1 MRKMTK
7 HFLITTA
14 DEKTWPE
21 DKKHPVLF
29 LGEWCKL
36 YSRKSNWEKLDSKT
50 HPHHWS
56 DRGKIYTD
64 YQAIQATYEKILSIL
79 ADKLNE
85 IHQVNHSLRYWRI
98 LVGPWLRSFTGA
110 LFDRYSVLE
119 SVFSDDEKYDCS
131 IIRQPPFSF
140 VPHDSKE
147 SMGFQGRDDW
157 NEFIYGQLITSH
169 WSDKVE
175 ITWVEQNKNC
185 SPKKKV
191 STNAKIKAHIRKA
204 LAFINQLYIRNDS
217 YFFIN
222 SYFPSK
228 VELKLQRRLGQIPNV
243 WKPLPSPIV
252 ECDSDIRNQWKI
264 LDIDA
269 VTDFECALQVMIPL
283 HMPTLYLEGYE
294 ALSAA
299 VKKLPWPKKP
309 KVMFTSN
316 NFWSD
321 DMFKAWSAKKT
332 ETGTPLVIG
341 QHGGAYGSNLFL
353 QLEAHETKI
362 ADKWLSWGWSDE
374 NRKNITPIANLK
386 IIGSQVGYNPE
397 GSVVIMESGTHR
409 YPSLTLPAPIAG
421 QWLDYLNDQQ
431 AFLMELPNVLQKQ
444 AVLRLKRGSGDWI
457 GGEGYWREVMPEI
470 VVDSGNKGIKEIIQ
484 DSRLCIVTYNATA
497 HLETLAWNVPTI
509 MFWNPKHWE
518 INEQARPYFDM
529 LESAGIFHTTP
540 QSAAQQMTK
549 VWYDIESW
557 WQSNKVQQA
566 RKTFIAQYSAT
577 PENALDLLKDV
588 LVKIASKEE

>member
-1 MRKMTK
+1 MKR
-7 HFLITTA
+7 HLITTA

-56 DRGKIYTD
+56 DREKLHAD
-64 YQAIQATYEKILSIL
+64 YQAMQVIYEKTLSVL

-98 LVGPWLRSFTGA
+98 LVGPWLGVFVSV
-110 LFDRYSVLE
+110 LFDRHSVLK
-119 SVFSDDEKYDCS
+119 SVFLNDEKYSCTFIKRDD
-131 IIRQPPFSF
+131 FSF
-140 VPHDSKE
+140 VPNDMRDFEDFKS
-147 SMGFQGRDDW
+147 RDDW
-157 NEFIYGQLITSH
+157 NEVIYGQLITSY
-169 WSDKVE
+169 WSNKVE
-175 ITWVEQNKNC
+175 TTWVGENKGQ
-185 SPKKKV
+185 SFKKEISVRLKRRV
-191 STNAKIKAHIRKA
+191 RNRKII
-204 LAFINQLYIRNDS
+204 AFIKQLYIRNDS
-217 YFFIN
+217 YFFIS
-222 SYFPSK
+222 SYLPSK
-228 VELKLQRRLGQIPNV
+228 VQPALQKRLGQIPNA
-243 WKPLPSPIV
+243 WRPLPSPIV
-252 ECDSDIRNQWKI
+252 EHDSNIRNQWKV
-264 LDIDA
+264 LGIDA
-269 VTDFECALQVMIPL
+269 VTDFERALQVMIPL
-283 HMPTLYLEGYE
+283 HIPTLYLEGYK
-294 ALSAA
+294 ALSTA
-299 VKKLPWPKKP
+299 VKKLPWPKTP

-316 NFWSD
+316 SFWLD

-332 ETGTPLVIG
+332 EIGIPLVIG
-341 QHGGAYGSNLFL
+341 QHGGTYGDGLFFWL
-353 QLEAHETKI
+353 KTHETKI

-374 NRKNITPIANLK
+374 NQKNIVPIANLR
-386 IIGSQVGYNPE
+386 ILGSQVSYNPK
-397 GSVVIMESGTHR
+397 GSAIMIETGMYR
-409 YPSLTLPAPIAG
+409 YPSPMLPVPISE
-421 QWLDYLNDQQ
+421 QWLDYFNDQQ
-431 AFLMELPNVLQKQ
+431 AFLTELPNALQKRT
-444 AVLRLKRGSGDWI
+444 VLRLDRRTGDWI
-457 GGEGYWREVMPEI
+457 GGERHWHEVMPE
-470 VVDSGNKGIKEIIQ
+470 VVIDSGNKSIKEIIQ
-484 DSRLCIVTYNATA
+484 NSRLCIVTYDATA